1 MNTSTGHNK
10 MEKID
15 NNLNKNDNSLEVN
28 NEILTS
34 LRFDNSVLS
43 NELLN
48 LNREFNKLRNEHK
61 VLSEKNIKLD
71 KDKKDLI
78 EKLKQKT
85 EQSDKYKKENDE
97 ITRMINNTKY
107 KNIISAETENKKL
120 KNILEQNDIDIKKL
134 KSMNEKCA
142 KKILEQNNQIEKM
155 KTALG
160 SLLNFKQ
167 QKEKLIIEN
176 KNYEVEINKLKS
188 ELDEEKNK
196 NEKNEVLINSKDKD
210 IEKLSNEVKYYS
222 FHIKKY
228 KSDAERALEDAIG
241 YQKIVRILEVQL
253 NEYKEQI
260 NKIKNNKE
268 DE

>member
-1 MNTSTGHNK
+1 MNSSTGYRK
-10 MEKID
+10 TEKIE
-15 NNLNKNDNSLEVN
+15 NNQNKTDSNSEIN

-48 LNREFNKLRNEHK
+48 LNREFNKVRNENK

-107 KNIISAETENKKL
+107 KNIINAETENKKL
-120 KNILEQNDIDIKKL
+120 KNILEQNDIEIKKL
-134 KSMNEKCA
+134 KNMNEKCA

-176 KNYEVEINKLKS
+176 KNYEIEINRLKN
-188 ELDEEKNK
+188 ELIEEKNK
-196 NEKNEVLINSKDKD
+196 NEKNEVLIGSKDKE
-210 IEKLSNEVKYYS
+210 IEKLVNDVKYYS

-241 YQKIVRILEVQL
+241 YQKIVALLEIQL
-253 NEYKEQI
+253 NQYKEQLDT
-260 NKIKNNKE
+260 IKNVKTE
-268 DE
+268 E

>member
-1 MNTSTGHNK
+1 M
-10 MEKID
+10 
-15 NNLNKNDNSLEVN
+15 
-28 NEILTS
+28 
-34 LRFDNSVLS
+34 RFDNSVLS

-61 VLSEKNIKLD
+61 IISEKNSKFE

-85 EQSDKYKKENDE
+85 EQCDKYKKENEE

-107 KNIISAETENKKL
+107 KNIINAETENKKL
-120 KNILEQNDIDIKKL
+120 KNIIEQNDSDIKKL
-134 KSMNEKCA
+134 KNMNEKCA

-176 KNYEVEINKLKS
+176 KNYENEINKLKT
-188 ELDEEKNK
+188 ELEEEKNK
-196 NEKNEVLINSKDKD
+196 NEKNEVLIGSKDKE
-210 IEKLSNEVKYYS
+210 IEKLNNDVKYYS

-253 NEYKEQI
+253 NEYKEQLD
-260 NKIKNNKE
+260 KIKNNKE
-268 DE
+268 EE